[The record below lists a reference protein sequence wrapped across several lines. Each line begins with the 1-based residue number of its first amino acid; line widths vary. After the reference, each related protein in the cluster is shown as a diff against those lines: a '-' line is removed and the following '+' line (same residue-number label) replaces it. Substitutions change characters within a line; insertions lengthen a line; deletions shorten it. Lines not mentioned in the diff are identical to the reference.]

1 MLIVPNWQVYL
12 FYKHLKNSDLHFYEK
27 TQRFQITE
35 RLISDPFLMFA
46 VIEAPKE
53 KQSCMLVKGGKTD
66 FIQTTA
72 AEERD
77 SSKD

>member
-1 MLIVPNWQVYL
+1 
-12 FYKHLKNSDLHFYEK
+12 
-27 TQRFQITE
+27 
-35 RLISDPFLMFA
+35 MFA

-53 KQSCMLVKGGKTD
+53 KQSCMLVKGRKTD